1 MTDHI
6 HMTANCIQ
14 KARWWSANILG
25 EKSIDPKFNLYGL
38 LLILSIIW
46 LVHTALKK
54 FRRTQG
60 ERASSLDLEKPAS
73 RKASSFNAPNR
84 PLGVWSPQE
93 FRRPAAAPYPDWD
106 IHKTDPL
113 PYRPFKHGPYYIT
126 MGLRTMKWDEW
137 IELDNQFP
145 KFHADKAQRITERG
159 AKCCKTAPEA
169 FDGALELLEEL

>member
-1 MTDHI
+1 MADFMHR
-6 HMTANCIQ
+6 TASLVQ
-14 KARWWSANILG
+14 RTRWRSKYII
-25 EKSIDPKFNLYGL
+25 EKRSIDPKFTLYGL
-38 LLILSIIW
+38 LFILSTIW
-46 LVHTALKK
+46 LVHMAINKL
-54 FRRTQG
+54 RRTQG
-60 ERASSLDLEKPAS
+60 ERVSSPDLEKPTS
-73 RKASSFNAPNR
+73 RKASSFKAPDR
-84 PLGVWSPQE
+84 RLGLWPPQD
-93 FRRPAAAPYPDWD
+93 FRRPAASPYPDWD